1 MASTRLTGSGI
12 SKWVPSSSAM
22 VRSISAWSQSRNA
35 STPSIDRVGSVSS
48 RWTTAGK
55 GSPGM
60 IRPATLALAQR
71 RLEAGQRLGHP
82 LHPCRDH
89 LPIGIG
95 CGGHQIEALTD
106 ALERASDDAEIT
118 QALAG
123 LVLVDGDL
131 EALAHHLYRHPFRLG
146 QEPNLR

>member
-1 MASTRLTGSGI
+1 MGGGAEPALKRCVVRAADTGPGGKRLEEGPGCFLPTPGGALIGADQRLASRGHH
-12 SKWVPSSSAM
+12 P
-22 VRSISAWSQSRNA
+22 
-35 STPSIDRVGSVSS
+35 TPLS
-48 RWTTAGK
+48 
-55 GSPGM
+55 
-60 IRPATLALAQR
+60 LAQR

-146 QEPNLR
+146 QQPNLR